1 MSLAEELLADLD
13 DDCDEYNELEEED
26 ELVDVN
32 SQAQL
37 GSDIDDR
44 SVHALTKLNQ
54 SQLVSFICV
63 FVYFLSIIAHTY
75 THYCSCLVKI
85 KISFFSL

>member
-54 SQLVSFICV
+54 SQLVSFICLYCVCIFINDCPHIHTLLLLLFRLV
-63 FVYFLSIIAHTY
+63 FS
-75 THYCSCLVKI
+75 
-85 KISFFSL
+85 

>member
-54 SQLVSFICV
+54 SQLVSFIRLYVCV
-63 FVYFLSIIAHTY
+63 CIFLSMIAHTY
-75 THYCSCLVKI
+75 THYSCYYLG
-85 KISFFSL
+85 

>member
-1 MSLAEELLADLD
+1 MAEELLADLD

-54 SQLVSFICV
+54 SQLVSFICLYV
-63 FVYFLSIIAHTY
+63 CVCVCILSMIAHTY
-75 THYCSCLVKI
+75 THYSCYYLG
-85 KISFFSL
+85 

>member
-54 SQLVSFICV
+54 SQLVSFICLCVCV
-63 FVYFLSIIAHTY
+63 FINDCPHIHTLLLFR
-75 THYCSCLVKI
+75 LV
-85 KISFFSL
+85 FS

>member
-54 SQLVSFICV
+54 SQLVSFICLYC
-63 FVYFLSIIAHTY
+63 VYFYQWLPTHTRV
-75 THYCSCLVKI
+75 LKE
-85 KISFFSL
+85 